1 MTMSATMPV
10 LDRYFWLHMAVI
22 AVLLS
27 LLFVLPEYH
36 SGIMARVMV
45 LVVYALGYNLLFGYT
60 GLLSLGHAL
69 YFSAGMYGAGLAIRW
84 LDWSMFPAFFMG
96 IVVAA
101 AVALLIGSLAL
112 RTIGV
117 AFMIV
122 TMMFAQTGYLLI
134 LYFNEYTRGDEGFV
148 IGQAA
153 RLIEWGSITIDL
165 SLPDNRYLA
174 AWLVLSV
181 CLLVKLILVRSSTGR
196 VWIGLRENEER
207 ARLLGFNPYRYKLS
221 AFVISGIYAGIAGAL
236 YAILFG
242 YAGATFASIQYSILP
257 LLWVLLGGA
266 GVVLGPVLGTI
277 VMFYL
282 VDYLSEQTSAYMLFV
297 GVVLVVL
304 VLVAP
309 RGILGSLRRRL
320 LHGLP

>member
-1 MTMSATMPV
+1 MNMPS
-10 LDRYFWLHMAVI
+10 LDRYFWLHIAVI
-22 AVLLS
+22 VGLLL
-27 LLFVLPEYH
+27 LLFVLPDYH

-45 LVVYALGYNLLFGYT
+45 LIIYALGYNLLFGYT

-69 YFSAGMYGAGLAIRW
+69 YFSAGMYGAGLVIRW
-84 LDWSMFPAFFMG
+84 FDWSLFPAFFTG
-96 IVVAA
+96 ITASVL
-101 AVALLIGSLAL
+101 VALLIGSLAL

-148 IGQAA
+148 IDSAA
-153 RLIEWGSITIDL
+153 RLIEWGSVSIDL
-165 SLPDNRYLA
+165 SQPDNRYIA
-174 AWLVLSV
+174 AWLMVSI
-181 CLLVKLILVRSSTGR
+181 CLIIKLLLVRSSTGR

-207 ARLLGFNPYRYKLS
+207 ARLLGFNPYRYKLA
-221 AFVISGIYAGIAGAL
+221 AFVISGVFAGVAGAL

-297 GVVLVVL
+297 GAVL
-304 VLVAP
+304 VLLVLIAP

-320 LHGLP
+320 IHGLP

>member
-1 MTMSATMPV
+1 MNMPL
-10 LDRYFWLHMAVI
+10 LDRYFWLHIGVI
-22 AVLLS
+22 VALLA
-27 LLFVLPEYH
+27 LLYVLPDYH

-45 LVVYALGYNLLFGYT
+45 LVIYALGYNLLLGYT

-69 YFSAGMYGAGLAIRW
+69 YFAAGMYGAGLVIRW
-84 LDWSMFPAFFMG
+84 LDWSLFPALLAG
-96 IVVAA
+96 IVASA
-101 AVALLIGSLAL
+101 LVALLIGSLAL

-122 TMMFAQTGYLLI
+122 TMMFAQAGYLLI
-134 LYFNEYTRGDEGFV
+134 LYFNDYTRGDEGFV
-148 IGQAA
+148 IDSAA
-153 RLIEWGSITIDL
+153 RLIHWGSTTVDL
-165 SLPDNRYLA
+165 SLSDNRYLA
-174 AWLVLSV
+174 AWCVLSA
-181 CLLVKLILVRSSTGR
+181 CLLIKLWLVRSGTGR

-207 ARLLGFNPYRYKLS
+207 ARLLGFNPYRYKLA
-221 AFVISGIYAGIAGAL
+221 AFIVSGIYAGTAGAL

-282 VDYLSEQTSAYMLFV
+282 VDFLSEQTSAYMLFV
-297 GVVLVVL
+297 GIVL
-304 VLVAP
+304 VLLVLIAP
-309 RGILGSLRRRL
+309 RGILGSLRRRFF
-320 LHGLP
+320 HEMP